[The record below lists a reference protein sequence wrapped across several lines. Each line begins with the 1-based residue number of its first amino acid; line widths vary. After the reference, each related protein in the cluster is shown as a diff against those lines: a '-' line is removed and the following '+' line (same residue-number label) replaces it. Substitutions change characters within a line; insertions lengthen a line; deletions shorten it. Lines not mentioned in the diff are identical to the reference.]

1 MNSRAI
7 HETVVRDVVDILT
20 DLKDYDEV
28 QFLANRKSARSFKS
42 AAAATKDLILTF
54 PVICSSDIEIEN
66 ASMICKAIERK
77 CVAMMQMLF
86 SAISI
91 TSADNAIDY
100 LKQLHTNINFGSDD
114 LTIAGFVDTFEKAAT
129 SLEAADMAEID
140 HDVFDE
146 VARQLKEG
154 DYFFGDSVSEAAIN
168 DYSVYQN
175 GTVVCFAEAKSS
187 KQKAYNAAQKRID
200 YLEDELSKSQVVTQF
215 LQNQRNAANSML
227 ATARDDLAA
236 STDRITR
243 LEKSLNVTTS
253 QLSDARKSG
262 NASAA
267 QIKDLEKQRDKLQ
280 KDLEAARSKPATVAH
295 NVNPGDAAKIARD
308 LAGAMKDTYDAFS
321 KQILPTDVK
330 KANELMPTMMI
341 ISFTKK
347 ADNGE
352 EIPMP
357 TTAII
362 GIKAKLYPVSANE
375 IINRIRSKNQDN
387 NWLNKFVRATTHELS
402 FVKDFLFAIDQ
413 AKFDAMNYS
422 KKSDSAKI
430 WRILERRSKKS
441 KIRLA
446 LKMPNDA
453 SAISTLLV
461 SQDLVEFL
469 KKNDNIDIENP
480 RTANAIMSSYNFMS
494 IAVCDEAVEVAK
506 FIYDTGDDM
515 YETISFNHL
524 ERESTDGA
532 YKKVINLMS
541 KMR

>member
-140 HDVFDE
+140 HDIFDE

-154 DYFFGDSVSEAAIN
+154 DYYFGDSVSEAAIN

-175 GTVVCFAEAKSS
+175 GTVACFAEAKSG
-187 KQKAYNAAQKRID
+187 KQKAYSAAQKRID
-200 YLEDELSKSQVVTQF
+200 YLEDQLANSQAVTQF

-227 ATARDDLAA
+227 ATARDDLVA
-236 STDRITR
+236 SNDRISR

-253 QLSDARKSG
+253 QLNDARKSG

-280 KDLEAARSKPATVAH
+280 KDLETARSKPATVVH
-295 NVNPGDAAKIARD
+295 SVNPADAAKAARD
-308 LAGAMKDTYDAFS
+308 LAGAMKDTYEALN

-387 NWLNKFVRATTHELS
+387 NWLNKFVRATTNELS
-402 FVKDFLFAIDQ
+402 FVKDFLFAIDK
-413 AKFDAMNYS
+413 AKFDALNYS

-441 KIRLA
+441 KLRQA

-480 RTANAIMSSYNFMS
+480 RTANAIMTSYNFMS